1 MTDEEKDSFK
11 NEIAYKIYN
20 SSIQRYPY
28 AHSETSN
35 FLPSSL
41 FDEILENWPQPNDFK
56 TNLEKMTNGIDPI
69 WPNPVQE

>member
-28 AHSETSN
+28 AYSETSN

-41 FDEILENWPQPNDFK
+41 FDEILANIGRCECRLGNWVH
-56 TNLEKMTNGIDPI
+56 DPGERL
-69 WPNPVQE
+69 PMSS